1 MSGHGI
7 SCACIIGCPE
17 GGIFLTK
24 QDTWLNGISKNMLS
38 LPRPRVSQAG
48 SHKSVWR
55 WKQMTIT
62 KTPDLLTG
70 TSSPPKRSISSD
82 SSDMS
87 RRITNVWRASKDK
100 SGIDLTQQKAAVQL
114 GVTQPMFSQMLNGTV
129 AINPMMVLSVAS
141 LLRCDLGALVEGL
154 TEYKILHALSP
165 TTSIEI
171 PVSLTLSGKPI
182 SGKVTKIM
190 THTISEAFAV
200 EIDTDEYAPRY
211 NNGEYAIID
220 PLTSW
225 EVGNQV
231 LIRYGK
237 GACLVRV
244 VNSINGKVV
253 ETHHP
258 TVVGVS
264 TTIDLTDPTITV
276 RGVIRGVQFN

>member
-1 MSGHGI
+1 MTT
-7 SCACIIGCPE
+7 A
-17 GGIFLTK
+17 
-24 QDTWLNGISKNMLS
+24 SK
-38 LPRPRVSQAG
+38 
-48 SHKSVWR
+48 
-55 WKQMTIT
+55 
-62 KTPDLLTG
+62 G

-82 SSDMS
+82 SSEMS
-87 RRITNVWRASKDK
+87 RRITNVWRANKNK
-100 SGIDLTQQKAAVQL
+100 SGIDLTQQKAAVKL

-129 AINPMMVLSVAS
+129 SINPLMVLSVAA

-154 TEYKILHALSP
+154 NEYKILHAVSP

-171 PVSLTLSGKPI
+171 PVSLTLSGKPV

-200 EIDTDEYAPRY
+200 EIDAGEYAPRY
-211 NNGEYAIID
+211 NIGEYAIID

-231 LIRYGK
+231 LVLYGK

-244 VNSINGKVV
+244 VSSIDGKVV

-276 RGVIRGVQFN
+276 RGVIRGVQFK

>member
-1 MSGHGI
+1 MAI
-7 SCACIIGCPE
+7 
-17 GGIFLTK
+17 TK
-24 QDTWLNGISKNMLS
+24 NAKAAKTPS
-38 LPRPRVSQAG
+38 LPSPG
-48 SHKSVWR
+48 
-55 WKQMTIT
+55 I
-62 KTPDLLTG
+62 
-70 TSSPPKRSISSD
+70 SSPPKRSISSD
-82 SSDMS
+82 SLEMS
-87 RRITNVWRASKDK
+87 RRITNIWRANKNK

-129 AINPMMVLSVAS
+129 SINPMMVLSVAS
-141 LLRCDLGALVEGL
+141 LLRCGLGVLVEGL
-154 TEYKILHALSP
+154 NEYKILQELGP

-171 PVSLTLSGKPI
+171 PVSLTLTGKPV

-211 NNGEYAIID
+211 SNGEYAIID
-220 PLTSW
+220 PLTNW

-231 LIRYGK
+231 LVRYGK

-244 VNSINGKVV
+244 VSSINGKVV

-276 RGVIRGVQFN
+276 RGVIRGVQFK

>member
-1 MSGHGI
+1 
-7 SCACIIGCPE
+7 
-17 GGIFLTK
+17 
-24 QDTWLNGISKNMLS
+24 
-38 LPRPRVSQAG
+38 
-48 SHKSVWR
+48 
-55 WKQMTIT
+55 
-62 KTPDLLTG
+62 
-70 TSSPPKRSISSD
+70 
-82 SSDMS
+82 
-87 RRITNVWRASKDK
+87 
-100 SGIDLTQQKAAVQL
+100 
-114 GVTQPMFSQMLNGTV
+114 MFSQMLNGTV
-129 AINPMMVLSVAS
+129 SINPLMVLSVAA

-154 TEYKILHALSP
+154 NEYKILHAVSP

-171 PVSLTLSGKPI
+171 PVSLTLSGKPV

-200 EIDTDEYAPRY
+200 EIDTGEYAPRY
-211 NNGEYAIID
+211 NIGEYAIID

-244 VNSINGKVV
+244 VSSTDGKVV

-276 RGVIRGVQFN
+276 RGVIRGVQFK

>member
-1 MSGHGI
+1 
-7 SCACIIGCPE
+7 
-17 GGIFLTK
+17 
-24 QDTWLNGISKNMLS
+24 
-38 LPRPRVSQAG
+38 
-48 SHKSVWR
+48 
-55 WKQMTIT
+55 MTIT
-62 KTPDLLTG
+62 KTTKAAKTPDLLTG
-70 TSSPPKRSISSD
+70 ASSPPKRSISSD
-82 SSDMS
+82 SSEMS
-87 RRITNVWRASKDK
+87 RRITNVWRASKNK

-141 LLRCDLGALVEGL
+141 ILRCDLGALVEGL
-154 TEYKILHALSP
+154 KEYKILHAVSP

-171 PVSLTLSGKPI
+171 PVSLTLSGKPV
-182 SGKVTKIM
+182 SGKVSKIM

-220 PLTSW
+220 PLSQW
-225 EVGNQV
+225 EAGNQV

-244 VNSINGKVV
+244 VSIINGSEVT
-253 ETHHP
+253 THHP

-276 RGVIRGVQFN
+276 RGVIRGIQFK